1 MKQRQGPLRVYLVED
16 SFIMGNLLKELIA
29 GIGATVVG
37 RSDSAT
43 IAIAEMAVLDV
54 DVVVVDLALLE
65 GSGFDVLQATRS
77 NASGKRP
84 VRIVLTNHS
93 TPAYRDAAARLD
105 IDSYFDKS
113 KEITKMIE
121 FLATLQV

>member
-43 IAIAEMAVLDV
+43 IAIAEMAALDV
-54 DVVVVDLALLE
+54 DGRPA
-65 GSGFDVLQATRS
+65 RWR
-77 NASGKRP
+77 KP
-84 VRIVLTNHS
+84 VRRS
-93 TPAYRDAAARLD
+93 TKQSLP
-105 IDSYFDKS
+105 
-113 KEITKMIE
+113 
-121 FLATLQV
+121 